1 MIMATDDATLNAGD
15 KKNST
20 HKRNTREEIKRKLEV
35 RDWTERKVHEKLISI
50 GRFFFV
56 FSKKKICCS
65 CSICHLLPGSL
76 NVLFQRETYG
86 WWEKVKAEEKQN
98 RSRIRDLHVCSFEI
112 IKAKYK
118 LPWTTHTFPLSEFE
132 YFEKKSSFFPPDT
145 CSNGNVTHC
154 FDVLGP
160 FPWLWLYMMW
170 PSINFNATKIK
181 YFECLVSFFNLS

>member
-1 MIMATDDATLNAGD
+1 MQRSTLGI
-15 KKNST
+15 KKT
-20 HKRNTREEIKRKLEV
+20 QPIKGTQEKKLKGNLKFV
-35 RDWTERKVHEKLISI
+35 TGQKERFMKNWLALGV
-50 GRFFFV
+50 FFFV

-76 NVLFQRETYG
+76 NVLFQSETYG

-112 IKAKYK
+112 IKAKYR
-118 LPWTTHTFPLSEFE
+118 LTWTTHTFSLSEFE
-132 YFEKKSSFFPPDT
+132 YFEEKNPLFFPDT
-145 CSNGNVTHC
+145 CSNGNVTRCSH
-154 FDVLGP
+154 VLGP

-181 YFECLVSFFNLS
+181 YFECLFSCFNLS

>member
-1 MIMATDDATLNAGD
+1 MMQRSTLGI

-76 NVLFQRETYG
+76 NVLFQSETYG

-112 IKAKYK
+112 IKAKYR
-118 LPWTTHTFPLSEFE
+118 LTWTTHTFPLSEFE
-132 YFEKKSSFFPPDT
+132 YFEKKSSFFPLIHVVMAMLHT
-145 CSNGNVTHC
+145 VFTSS
-154 FDVLGP
+154 GP
-160 FPWLWLYMMW
+160 FLVFDYTWCGHQ
-170 PSINFNATKIK
+170 SILMQQK
-181 YFECLVSFFNLS
+181 

>member
-1 MIMATDDATLNAGD
+1 MQRSTLGI

-35 RDWTERKVHEKLISI
+35 RDWTERRVHEKLISI
-50 GRFFFV
+50 GSFFFV

-76 NVLFQRETYG
+76 NVLFQSETYG

-132 YFEKKSSFFPPDT
+132 YFEKKSSFFSLIHVVMAMLHT
-145 CSNGNVTHC
+145 VFTSS
-154 FDVLGP
+154 GP
-160 FPWLWLYMMW
+160 FLDFDYTWCSHQ
-170 PSINFNATKIK
+170 SILI
-181 YFECLVSFFNLS
+181 

>member
-1 MIMATDDATLNAGD
+1 MQRSTLGI

-35 RDWTERKVHEKLISI
+35 RDWTERRVHEKLISI
-50 GRFFFV
+50 GSFFFV

-76 NVLFQRETYG
+76 NVLFQSETYG

-118 LPWTTHTFPLSEFE
+118 LPWTTHTFPFSEF
-132 YFEKKSSFFPPDT
+132 SLFPPD
-145 CSNGNVTHC
+145 SSG
-154 FDVLGP
+154 
-160 FPWLWLYMMW
+160 
-170 PSINFNATKIK
+170 
-181 YFECLVSFFNLS
+181 LVSHCYDILGQGRFYLTLTIHDVAIN

>member
-1 MIMATDDATLNAGD
+1 MMQRSTLGI

-50 GRFFFV
+50 GSFFFFV

-65 CSICHLLPGSL
+65 CLIYHLLPGCM
-76 NVLFQRETYG
+76 NVLFQSETYG

-112 IKAKYK
+112 IKAEYK
-118 LPWTTHTFPLSEFE
+118 LPWTTHTFPFSEFSE
-132 YFEKKSSFFPPDT
+132 FPLFPPD
-145 CSNGNVTHC
+145 SSG
-154 FDVLGP
+154 
-160 FPWLWLYMMW
+160 
-170 PSINFNATKIK
+170 
-181 YFECLVSFFNLS
+181 LVSHCYDILGQGRFYLTLTIHDVAIN

>member
-1 MIMATDDATLNAGD
+1 MMQRSTLGI

-50 GRFFFV
+50 GSFFFV

-112 IKAKYK
+112 IKAKYR
-118 LPWTTHTFPLSEFE
+118 LTWTTHTFPLSEFE
-132 YFEKKSSFFPPDT
+132 YFEKKSSFFSLIHVVMAMLHT
-145 CSNGNVTHC
+145 VFTSS
-154 FDVLGP
+154 GP
-160 FPWLWLYMMW
+160 FLDFDYTWCGHQ
-170 PSINFNATKIK
+170 SILI
-181 YFECLVSFFNLS
+181 

>member
-1 MIMATDDATLNAGD
+1 MMQRSTLGI
-15 KKNST
+15 KKKST

-50 GRFFFV
+50 GSFFFV

-76 NVLFQRETYG
+76 NVLFQSETYG

-112 IKAKYK
+112 IKAKYR
-118 LPWTTHTFPLSEFE
+118 LTWTTHTFPLSEFE
-132 YFEKKSSFFPPDT
+132 YFEKKSSFFSLIHVVMAMLHT
-145 CSNGNVTHC
+145 VFTSS
-154 FDVLGP
+154 GP
-160 FPWLWLYMMW
+160 FLDFDYTWCGHQ
-170 PSINFNATKIK
+170 SILMQQK
-181 YFECLVSFFNLS
+181 

>member
-1 MIMATDDATLNAGD
+1 MMQRSTLGI

-35 RDWTERKVHEKLISI
+35 RDWTERRVHEKLISI
-50 GRFFFV
+50 GIFFFV

-65 CSICHLLPGSL
+65 CSICHLLSGSL
-76 NVLFQRETYG
+76 NVLFQSETYG

-118 LPWTTHTFPLSEFE
+118 LPWTTHTFPFSESE
-132 YFEKKSSFFPPDT
+132 YFRNFPFFPPD
-145 CSNGNVTHC
+145 SSG
-154 FDVLGP
+154 
-160 FPWLWLYMMW
+160 
-170 PSINFNATKIK
+170 
-181 YFECLVSFFNLS
+181 LVSHCYDILGQGRFYLTLTIHDVAIN

>member
-1 MIMATDDATLNAGD
+1 MTQRSTLGI

-50 GRFFFV
+50 GSFFFFV

-65 CSICHLLPGSL
+65 CSICHLLSGSL
-76 NVLFQRETYG
+76 NVLFQSETYG

-112 IKAKYK
+112 IKAKYR
-118 LPWTTHTFPLSEFE
+118 LTWTTHTFPLSEFE
-132 YFEKKSSFFPPDT
+132 YFEKKSSFFSLIHVVMAMLHT
-145 CSNGNVTHC
+145 VFTSS
-154 FDVLGP
+154 GP
-160 FPWLWLYMMW
+160 FLDFDYTWCGHQ
-170 PSINFNATKIK
+170 SILMQQK
-181 YFECLVSFFNLS
+181 

>member
-1 MIMATDDATLNAGD
+1 MMATDDATLNAGD

-50 GRFFFV
+50 GSCFFFV

-76 NVLFQRETYG
+76 NVLFQSETYG

-118 LPWTTHTFPLSEFE
+118 LPWTTHTFPFSEFE
-132 YFEKKSSFFPPDT
+132 YFKNFPFFPPD
-145 CSNGNVTHC
+145 SSG
-154 FDVLGP
+154 
-160 FPWLWLYMMW
+160 
-170 PSINFNATKIK
+170 
-181 YFECLVSFFNLS
+181 LVSHCYDILGQGRFYLTLTIHDVAIN

>member
-1 MIMATDDATLNAGD
+1 MMQRSTLGI

-50 GRFFFV
+50 GSFFFV

-65 CSICHLLPGSL
+65 CLICHLLPGSL
-76 NVLFQRETYG
+76 NVLFQSETYG

-112 IKAKYK
+112 IKAKYR
-118 LPWTTHTFPLSEFE
+118 LTWTAHTFSLSEFE
-132 YFEKKSSFFPPDT
+132 YFEEIHVVMAMLHAVLTSSDPFLD
-145 CSNGNVTHC
+145 
-154 FDVLGP
+154 FDYTWCGHQ
-160 FPWLWLYMMW
+160 
-170 PSINFNATKIK
+170 SILMQQK
-181 YFECLVSFFNLS
+181 

>member
-1 MIMATDDATLNAGD
+1 MIWLQMMQRSTLGI

-35 RDWTERKVHEKLISI
+35 RDWTERKVHEKLISV
-50 GRFFFV
+50 GSFFFV

-76 NVLFQRETYG
+76 NVLFQSETYG

-112 IKAKYK
+112 IKAKYR
-118 LPWTTHTFPLSEFE
+118 LTWTTHTFPLSEFE
-132 YFEKKSSFFPPDT
+132 YFEKKSSFFSLIHVVMAMLHT
-145 CSNGNVTHC
+145 VFTSS
-154 FDVLGP
+154 GP
-160 FPWLWLYMMW
+160 FLDFDYTWCGHQ
-170 PSINFNATKIK
+170 SILI
-181 YFECLVSFFNLS
+181 

>member
-1 MIMATDDATLNAGD
+1 MMATDDATLNAGD

-50 GRFFFV
+50 GSFFFV

-76 NVLFQRETYG
+76 NVLFQSETYG

-112 IKAKYK
+112 IKAKYR
-118 LPWTTHTFPLSEFE
+118 LTWTTHTFPLSEFE
-132 YFEKKSSFFPPDT
+132 YFEKKSSFFSLIHVVMAMLHT
-145 CSNGNVTHC
+145 VFTSS
-154 FDVLGP
+154 GP
-160 FPWLWLYMMW
+160 FLDFDYTWCGHQ
-170 PSINFNATKIK
+170 SILMQQK
-181 YFECLVSFFNLS
+181 